1 MHRTSTTHLSDA
13 IERVV
18 DLDTQLNDVK
28 WMPIE
33 QQVHLCVMGSVV
45 MQGILDGT
53 KPEEFTTEEF
63 KLIEDVIERLNSI
76 AENMMLDSNSD
87 SDWNC

>member
-13 IERVV
+13 IEQVV

-33 QQVHLCVMGSVV
+33 QQVQLCVLGSVV
-45 MQGILDGT
+45 MQGIIDGT

-63 KLIEDVIERLNSI
+63 KLIEDVIERLNSLV
-76 AENMMLDSNSD
+76 ENMMLDSSSD
-87 SDWNC
+87 SEWET